1 MSARQNKVLPK
12 GIRMKNGSYEARASV
27 KGVNICLH
35 STDLDKLIK
44 QFEEAKEKAKKS
56 IEYRRKTLT
65 LDEWFEEWFV
75 KVKMSKVK
83 ETSVPTM
90 RRNYTNTFG
99 FYLGS
104 KKINDISASDIQEVV
119 NAMKKCGKATS
130 TIRDALGRM
139 RECFDFA
146 IADRLLTYNPCLV
159 IDVPWENKVYE
170 QEEPFTQEEQN
181 IFLNELEI
189 EHNWYKE
196 LFYIMF
202 LTGMRVGEIGA
213 LHWSD
218 IDFNRKHIRVRGSLS
233 CSYNDGIKSEMIV
246 SPKTCNSVR
255 VIPFMGEAEDM
266 LISQKKKMEHLKS
279 RLGKRW
285 RCEDKDIVFS
295 TTMGSYCSR
304 YIVQKE
310 INKVIGRINEKR
322 AVETILSGKEVEH
335 FKHSHPHMFRHTF
348 ATRCFEYGMEPKVV
362 QMLMGHSSIT
372 TTMNIYVHVMKEK
385 QMSETLK
392 FGNANKFLDEQEIPK
407 VEVNIPKFISDDKR
421 MIS

>member
-1 MSARQNKVLPK
+1 MSVRLNVKLPK
-12 GIRMKNGSYEARASV
+12 GIRIKNGSYEARACI

-35 STDLDKLIK
+35 STDLDKLI
-44 QFEEAKEKAKKS
+44 QLFEAAKENAKKG

-90 RRNYTNTFG
+90 RRNYKNTFG

-104 KKINDISASDIQEVV
+104 RKINDISASDIQEVI

-146 IADRLLTYNPCLV
+146 IADRLISYNPCLV
-159 IDVPWENKVYE
+159 IEVPWENKVYE

-181 IFLNELEI
+181 TFLDELAS

-196 LFYIMF
+196 MFYIMF
-202 LTGMRVGEIGA
+202 LTGMRVGEVGA
-213 LHWSD
+213 LQWSD
-218 IDFNRKHIRVRGSLS
+218 VDFKRKQIRVRGSLS
-233 CSYNDGIKSEMIV
+233 CTYDEGIKSEMIV
-246 SPKTCNSVR
+246 APKTCNSVR
-255 VIPFMGEAEDM
+255 VIPFMGEAEEM
-266 LISQKKKMEHLKS
+266 LISQKKKIEHLKM

-285 RCEDKDIVFS
+285 RSDNKDIVFS

-310 INKVIGRINEKR
+310 INKVIARINEKR
-322 AVETILSGKEVEH
+322 AMEIILSGKEVEV
-335 FKHSHPHMFRHTF
+335 FRHSHPHMFRHTF
-348 ATRCFEYGMEPKVV
+348 ATRCFECGIEPKVV

-385 QMSETLK
+385 QLSEISK
-392 FGNANKFLDEQEIPK
+392 FGSANTNSKEEIPNK
-407 VEVNIPKFISDDKR
+407 VIDLPKLSSGDNR
-421 MIS
+421 MII